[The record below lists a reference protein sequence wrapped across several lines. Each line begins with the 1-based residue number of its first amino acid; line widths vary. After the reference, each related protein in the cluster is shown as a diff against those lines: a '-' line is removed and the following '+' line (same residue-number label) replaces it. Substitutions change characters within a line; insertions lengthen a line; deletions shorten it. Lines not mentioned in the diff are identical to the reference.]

1 MSEHPPR
8 HLWLTPDVWK
18 IAGSA
23 FFADLGY
30 QAVLAGFP
38 LFLVLALHAPVW
50 VYGLAMAVAYGPGA
64 VIAWWGGRQGDRTG
78 HRRVAIAGN
87 SGIVLLSL
95 SGLAATPLAALGLLS
110 VGWWARNFR
119 TSSRRVLLVQRVPN
133 PEHRSAAFG
142 FLHALDV
149 GGGMLAG
156 LWVLVLLARAWP
168 LGRIFLLTLAPLAV
182 STLLL
187 VWLGRPPAA
196 PAARSPEP
204 PAEEAPPPRRRLH
217 PILWAAAL
225 YGFSSYNLGFPIL
238 TVAQGTGRTTLG
250 ILSYVLFL
258 GVSAATGW
266 LLGLRARGTVAE
278 LAGFGYVG
286 AAVGSAGLAAAVSLS
301 LGLWALLAAVGLLGF
316 ALGAIETLEPT
327 LVSRWAPGAPV
338 GQGMGALTGAR
349 SLGLFGANLIMGIL
363 YHASPVVAYGYAALM
378 AAAAAVILGVAS
390 RRPPVQDPTPSKPV
404 MG

>member
-1 MSEHPPR
+1 MTKQPPR
-8 HLWLTPDVWK
+8 NLWLTPDVWK

-64 VIAWWGGRQGDRTG
+64 VIAWWGGRQGDRVG
-78 HRRVAIAGN
+78 HRPVAIAGN

-95 SGLAATPLAALGLLS
+95 SGLASTPLPALGLLS

-119 TSSRRVLLVQRVPN
+119 TPSRRALLVQRVPN
-133 PEHRSAAFG
+133 PQHRAAAFG

-156 LWVLVLLARAWP
+156 LGVLVLLARAWP
-168 LGRIFLLTLAPLAV
+168 LGRIFLLTLVPLV
-182 STLLL
+182 LSTLLL
-187 VWLGRPPAA
+187 VWLGRQPASR
-196 PAARSPEP
+196 AARPPEP
-204 PAEEAPPPRRRLH
+204 PAEAPPPRRRLH

-266 LLGLRARGTVAE
+266 LLGRRARGTVAE
-278 LAGFGYVG
+278 LAGFGYAG
-286 AAVGSAGLAAAVSLS
+286 AAVGSAGLAAAVALS
-301 LGLWALLAAVGLLGF
+301 LGLWALLVSVGLLGF

-327 LVSRWAPGAPV
+327 LVSQWAPGATV

-349 SLGLFGANLIMGIL
+349 SIGLFGANLIMGLL

-378 AAAAAVILGVAS
+378 AAAAAVILGTAS
-390 RRPPVQDPTPSKPV
+390 RPRRAQAP
-404 MG
+404 

>member
-1 MSEHPPR
+1 MPDRQGSQGE
-8 HLWLTPDVWK
+8 WLTPDIWK

-38 LFLVLALHAPVW
+38 LFLVLALKAPVW
-50 VYGLAMAVAYGPGA
+50 VYGLAMALAYGPGA
-64 VIAWWGGRQGDRTG
+64 LIAWWGGRQGDRRG

-95 SGLAATPLAALGLLS
+95 SGLASSPLVAAGLLS
-110 VGWWARNFR
+110 VGWWARNVR
-119 TSSRRVLLVQRVPN
+119 TPSRRVLLVDRVPD
-133 PEHRSAAFG
+133 PEHRSRAFG

-156 LWVLVLLARAWP
+156 IGVLVLLARAWP
-168 LGRIFLLTLAPLAV
+168 LGRIFLLTLIPLTI

-187 VWLGRPPAA
+187 VGLGRPVPT
-196 PAARSPEP
+196 SLP
-204 PAEEAPPPRRRLH
+204 PAEVPAPRADAIPADRRRLP

-238 TVAQGTGRTTLG
+238 TVAQSTRHSTLG
-250 ILSYVLFL
+250 IVAYIVFL

-266 LLGLRARGTVAE
+266 FVGRRVRGTVGE
-278 LAGFGYVG
+278 LAGLGYVG
-286 AAVGSAGLAAAVSLS
+286 AAVGSAGLAAALAFS
-301 LGLWALLAAVGLLGF
+301 LGFWGLVVPVAILGF

-327 LVSRWAPGAPV
+327 LVSRWAPGATL

-349 SLGLFGANLIMGIL
+349 SLGLFGANLIMGLL
-363 YHASPVVAYGYAALM
+363 YHASPVAAYGYAAAVAL
-378 AAAAAVILGVAS
+378 AAAVVLWRSA
-390 RRPPVQDPTPSKPV
+390 RMTREP
-404 MG
+404 